1 MRAKEFIKENR
12 DIHIVAIDQMI
23 DTEHGRVPNPNI
35 KNWAVYTVDNTS
47 NIGILWKNPED
58 KIEMD
63 SAWFGNMVFD
73 TLIDARD
80 YIQSE
85 YDKIRVN

>member
-1 MRAKEFIKENR
+1 MRSKEFIKENR

-23 DTEHGRVPNPNI
+23 DTEHGSVPNPDI
-35 KNWAVYTVDNTS
+35 KNWAAQTVDNTS
-47 NIGILWKNPED
+47 NLAILWKNPKG

-73 TLIDARD
+73 TLTNARD
-80 YIQSE
+80 YIQIQYS
-85 YDKIRVN
+85 KLKVN